1 MAMIT
6 LRLVAVLLLATS
18 VAAAQ
23 QPDLRDLARRTWDAN
38 LAAYDA
44 GEVSLF
50 AAYRSSQA
58 LYHAEPEPSVA
69 RFHERLAALEA
80 VAERRAG
87 PARALDLQMVAAV
100 RALVASQERENGS
113 DEGLAAIAAIGSL
126 LALQREQLQAGAG
139 APEEFFVWSHTLCS
153 AEQRQ
158 ATPPH
163 PPEPADGDGTFVF
176 DEEDDETIPAWEKA
190 HHERQ
195 AWLTD
200 ALRAQGRGVGAE
212 YYERSAAPEEPL
224 TVVRGEGIGEF
235 VPGPDLRAEAID
247 RAAQAG
253 FDAAWAAFR
262 EGGVDARAVETWSLR
277 IDEGDGLETLEGIL
291 ARRRAHLGRM
301 RALEEAAR
309 ARGERLRLEA
319 ALFVAQAEELSRQ
332 AQSR

>member
-1 MAMIT
+1 MIT
-6 LRLVAVLLLATS
+6 ARLIAVFLVATS

-58 LYHAEPEPSVA
+58 LYHAEPEPSEA

-113 DEGLAAIAAIGSL
+113 EEGLAAIAAIGSL
-126 LALQREQLQAGAG
+126 LALHREQLQAGAG
-139 APEEFFVWSHTLCS
+139 EPEEFFVWSHTLCS

-158 ATPPH
+158 ASPPH
-163 PPEPADGDGTFVF
+163 PRERADGDGTFVF
-176 DEEDDETIPAWEKA
+176 DEEDDGIPAWEQA

-195 AWLTD
+195 AWLTG
-200 ALRAQGRGVGAE
+200 ALQAQGRGVGAE
-212 YYERSAAPEEPL
+212 YYERSAAPEDPL
-224 TVVRGEGIGEF
+224 TVVRGEGIGEL

-262 EGGVDARAVETWSLR
+262 DGGADARAVETWSLR
-277 IDEGDGLETLEGIL
+277 IGGGHGLETLEGIL
-291 ARRRAHLGRM
+291 AQRRAHLGRM
-301 RALEEAAR
+301 RVLEEAAR
-309 ARGERLRLEA
+309 ARGERVRLEA
-319 ALFVAQAEELSRQ
+319 ALFVAQAEERLRQ